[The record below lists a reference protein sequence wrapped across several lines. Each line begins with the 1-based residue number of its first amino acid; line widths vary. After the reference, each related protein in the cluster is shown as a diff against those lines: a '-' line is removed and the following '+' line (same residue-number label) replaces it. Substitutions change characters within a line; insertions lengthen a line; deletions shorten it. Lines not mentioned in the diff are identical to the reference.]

1 MSEPAAKPPK
11 PTFGVKTMVPTLNGT
26 GFMFEVRDG
35 YAEEWIHFAGRC
47 PDPVLE
53 IGCAYGVSTI
63 PALEAGARVTAC
75 DMEPGHLAILEDQV
89 PASLRPNLTCVA
101 AALPEVDFE
110 HGRYGAIL
118 CSRVLH
124 FLTGEEIRASLSA
137 MRRWLR
143 PGGRLFVIA
152 DTPYSGFWSAGAA
165 GYEQRKAAGEEWPG
179 FIPDIGVYL
188 KGGQRPAGMLAHLNP
203 LDPDLLRREC
213 ERAGF
218 SVEEAAFTG
227 RNGDETTRHHA
238 GAIAVA

>member
-1 MSEPAAKPPK
+1 MARERPK
-11 PTFGVKTMVPTLNGT
+11 SFIAGLVPTLNQR
-26 GFMFEVRDG
+26 GFMSETLDAYSARFVRH
-35 YAEEWIHFAGRC
+35 AAGC
-47 PDPVLE
+47 GGTVLDM
-53 IGCAYGVSTI
+53 GCAYGIATRA
-63 PALEAGARVTAC
+63 ALEQGARVHAC
-75 DMEPGHLAILEDQV
+75 DMEPGHLEILTEEM
-89 PASLRPNLTCVA
+89 P
-101 AALPEVDFE
+101 AALRERLTTSVGALPGVSFPSGAFD
-110 HGRYGAIL
+110 AIL